1 MIRFLVS
8 FITFFLVLV
17 VAVLI
22 VVYTGVYN
30 VAATSNDHDLVR
42 WMLSTTQERS
52 IKAHAP
58 REDVSLTLPA
68 DSASMQR
75 GFLAYRQM
83 CEVCHG
89 APGQDPG
96 WIGQGLN
103 PEPPDLVEAAEAFTA
118 EEVHWVLRHGIKMT
132 GMPALSPTH
141 SEEEI
146 LELTAFVMQLPSITA
161 PEYAQWIR
169 QEEQAA
175 DSSDAPPGHDGHDH
189 AH

>member
-1 MIRFLVS
+1 MIRFLLS
-8 FITFFLVLV
+8 FITFILVLV
-17 VAVLI
+17 VAVLL
-22 VVYTGVYN
+22 VVYTGIFN
-30 VAATSNDHDLVR
+30 VAATSADPDLVR
-42 WMLSTTQERS
+42 WMLNTTQERS
-52 IKAHAP
+52 IKAHVGQ
-58 REDVSLTLPA
+58 EDVALPS

-75 GFLAYRQM
+75 GFRAYRQM

-89 APGQDPG
+89 APGIDPG

-103 PEPPDLVEAAEAFTA
+103 PEPPDLAAAADEFST

-161 PEYAQWIR
+161 SEYAQWIR

-175 DSSDAPPGHDGHDH
+175 DSTQAPPGHDGHDH
-189 AH
+189 TH